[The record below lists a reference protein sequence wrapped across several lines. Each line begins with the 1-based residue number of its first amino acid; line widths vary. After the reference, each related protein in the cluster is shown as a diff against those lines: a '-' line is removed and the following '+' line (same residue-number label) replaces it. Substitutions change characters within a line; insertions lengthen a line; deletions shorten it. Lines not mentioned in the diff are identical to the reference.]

1 VTRPAHQPIDGLAE
15 SLGRRADVEGLA
27 NGIRRASR
35 RQFLR
40 WALIWAPALI
50 AATLIGAAVDW
61 LAWLPI
67 LTLILACLALGGLV
81 AARLRAARGLAAAR
95 SRLDG
100 PDGLDGTLA
109 ELARA
114 PRKDHAP

>member
-1 VTRPAHQPIDGLAE
+1 MTRPAHQPIDGLAE

-40 WALIWAPALI
+40 WAAIWGPALI
-50 AATLIGAAVDW
+50 VATLIGAAVDW

-67 LTLILACLALGGLV
+67 LALILALVALGGLL

-95 SRLDG
+95 DRL
-100 PDGLDGTLA
+100 DGLDGTLS
-109 ELARA
+109 ELARD
-114 PRKDHAP
+114 PGRDHSG

>member
-1 VTRPAHQPIDGLAE
+1 MTPRPAHQPIDGLAE

-40 WALIWAPALI
+40 WALIWGPALI
-50 AATLIGAAVDW
+50 VATLVGAAVDW

-67 LTLILACLALGGLV
+67 LALILAILALGGLI
-81 AARLRAARGLAAAR
+81 AARFRAATGLAAAR
-95 SRLDG
+95 KRLDG
-100 PDGLDGTLA
+100 TPSELPPD
-109 ELARA
+109 
-114 PRKDHAP
+114 PRKDPPG